1 MEVSIFDMRVP
12 RREHRSVAFPPVA
25 GTCLAGGLT
34 QLIVCDESVLPGVRM
49 PEEQRQPMFMLTI
62 AGQETLALTG
72 RIVVCRTGGL
82 VAMAAGRWSCTI
94 DGPRPHHSLLLSG
107 QGPWFSRLDLDL
119 ASAGGAL
126 SDPEP
131 PAAVAAAMHAVV
143 AQAVERPAGWDWAVL
158 AGFGAIA
165 AHVASLALR
174 GGGTMVERLGRLVDG
189 APAESWRLAQAARA
203 LGLGVPSLIH
213 GFRSETG
220 EGPASWIR
228 RRRMVHA
235 RRLLLSG
242 RRPTDVAVTLGFPDL
257 ARFSRTYRTTMG
269 SWPSAV
275 KAD

>member
-1 MEVSIFDMRVP
+1 MRVP

-34 QLIVCDESVLPGVRM
+34 QLVVCDESVLPGVRM
-49 PEEQRQPMFMLTI
+49 PEEPRQSMILLAISGQQTLTM
-62 AGQETLALTG
+62 AGRTVLCQAGGIVAL
-72 RIVVCRTGGL
+72 
-82 VAMAAGRWSCTI
+82 AAGRWSCAI
-94 DGPRPHHSLLLSG
+94 DGPRAHRSLLLSG

-119 ASAGGAL
+119 ALAGGAL
-126 SDPEP
+126 FDPEP

-143 AQAVERPAGWDWAVL
+143 AQSVERPAGWDWVVL

-189 APAESWRLAQAARA
+189 APTETWRLAQAARA

-228 RRRMVHA
+228 RRRMDHA
-235 RRLLLSG
+235 RRLLLAG
-242 RRPTDVAVTLGFPDL
+242 RRPTEVAAALGFPDL
-257 ARFSRTYRTTMG
+257 ARFSRTYRTTLG
-269 SWPSAV
+269 GWPSAV
-275 KAD
+275 RPVPGR